1 MQRTAPPA
9 KTSMLA
15 SFGKAVLA
23 VVLVVSLTPFVPTTA
38 YADAQGTTIAEQLRE
53 ANVQKHLMVSITL

>member
-9 KTSMLA
+9 KTSMVA

-23 VVLVVSLTPFVPTTA
+23 IVLVVSLTPFVPTAA
-38 YADAQGTTIAEQLRE
+38 YTDAQGTTIADQLRE

>member
-23 VVLVVSLTPFVPTTA
+23 IVLVVSLTPFVPTTA
-38 YADAQGTTIAEQLRE
+38 YADAQGTTIAE
-53 ANVQKHLMVSITL
+53 